1 MKARRRIEKTKGLTQ
16 FDITADIVPEI
27 GAGGVT
33 FKNVLTDFEYVLT
46 NELLNK
52 KNIQKVI
59 EHTLDNEFLYLTL
72 RTNNNEFKIEI
83 DIFSGQISSMVCEK
97 GYQGKLLNGFGIGSK
112 ISELIKA
119 ESNFGFDLDHS
130 FFTRYPFD
138 GLVIYPPV
146 KLVDKIYSA
155 TIDGKTIP
163 DFKIET
169 IEILS
174 MDFAKEHFNDTLFI
188 EL

>member
-1 MKARRRIEKTKGLTQ
+1 MKARRRIEKISGLTQ
-16 FDITADIVPEI
+16 FDITSDIIPEI

-46 NELLNK
+46 NKLLDR
-52 KNIQKVI
+52 NIHKVI
-59 EHTLDNEFLYLTL
+59 EHKLDNEYLYLTL
-72 RTNNNEFKIEI
+72 KTHNNEFKIEI
-83 DIFSGQISSMVCEK
+83 DIFTGKISSMVCEQ
-97 GYQGKLLNGFGIGSK
+97 GYQGKLLNGFGIGSE

-119 ESNFGFDLDHS
+119 DNNFGFDLDHS
-130 FFTRYPFD
+130 FFTRSPFD
-138 GLVIYPPV
+138 GLIIYAPV
-146 KLVDKIYSA
+146 ELVDKIYNA
-155 TIDGKTIP
+155 TVDGKTIP

-188 EL
+188 E

>member
-1 MKARRRIEKTKGLTQ
+1 
-16 FDITADIVPEI
+16 
-27 GAGGVT
+27 
-33 FKNVLTDFEYVLT
+33 
-46 NELLNK
+46 
-52 KNIQKVI
+52 
-59 EHTLDNEFLYLTL
+59 
-72 RTNNNEFKIEI
+72 
-83 DIFSGQISSMVCEK
+83 MVCEK

-138 GLVIYPPV
+138 GLVIYPPA
-146 KLVDKIYSA
+146 KLADKIYSA

-174 MDFAKEHFNDTLFI
+174 MDFAREHFKDTLFI